1 MRSGPV
7 LLQILP
13 LDERAMEQAR
23 ARLARLTKPPGSLG
37 RLEALALQ
45 LAGIT
50 GQPKPRCKSP
60 AVLVLVADH
69 GVARQG
75 VSAYPQEVTMH
86 MLKNFLQGGA
96 TINALARSVGAKV
109 LVADFGV
116 SGFPVHHRELHN
128 WKVAAGTHDF
138 TQRPAMSAAEAAM
151 AVDRGVHFAN
161 REILRGGDL
170 LAFGEMGI
178 GNTTSAAAVAC
189 ALLGKPAAELVGR
202 GTGIDDERWAHKCRV
217 VDAALAL
224 HRPDPADPYDVLA
237 KVGGLEIGGM
247 MGAMLA
253 TGAGRVPVLVDGYIA
268 TAAALL
274 ACRASPALRDRLI
287 SAHRSAEA
295 GHSVMLQALGLEPL
309 LDLGLRLGEGTGA
322 ALAIPLVQ
330 AAARLLDEVVTFEE
344 AGIFLKP
351 SS

>member
-1 MRSGPV
+1 MRTGPV
-7 LLQILP
+7 LLQIHP

-23 ARLARLTKPPGSLG
+23 ARQARLTKPPGSLG
-37 RLEALALQ
+37 RLEELSIQ

-50 GQPKPRCKSP
+50 GNPRPRCKSP

-75 VSAYPQEVTMH
+75 VSAFPQEVTMH

-96 TINALARSVGAKV
+96 AINALARSVGARV

-116 SGFPVHHRELHN
+116 AGFPVHNKELHN

-138 TQRPAMSAAEAAM
+138 SERPAMSAAEAMLAF
-151 AVDRGVHFAN
+151 DRGVQFAN
-161 REILRGGDL
+161 RELQRGGDL

-178 GNTTSAAAVAC
+178 GNTTSAAAIAC
-189 ALLGKPAAELVGR
+189 ALLGRPAADLAGR
-202 GTGIDDERWAHKCRV
+202 GTGVDDERLARKIAV
-217 VDAALAL
+217 IDAALAL
-224 HRPDPADPYDVLA
+224 HRPNPDDAYDVLA

-253 TGAGRVPVLVDGYIA
+253 AGAARVPILVDGFIA

-274 ACRASPALRDRLI
+274 ACRVAPELRGRLI
-287 SAHRSAEA
+287 AAHRSAEG
-295 GHSVMLQALGLEPL
+295 GHGLMLEALGLRPL

-330 AAARLLDEVVTFEE
+330 AAARVLDEVVTFEE
-344 AGIFLKP
+344 AGIFLRP
-351 SS
+351 SA